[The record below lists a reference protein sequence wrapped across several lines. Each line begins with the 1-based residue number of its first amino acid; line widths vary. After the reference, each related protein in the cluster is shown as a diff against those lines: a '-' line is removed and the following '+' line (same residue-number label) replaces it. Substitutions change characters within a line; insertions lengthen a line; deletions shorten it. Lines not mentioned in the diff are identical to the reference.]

1 MKTQETINLKYR
13 YLLWLY
19 KTVKDEVDRI
29 DRKFTQVEVD
39 REIGK
44 HIARNA
50 HLSQLE
56 DSDRFRELQGAW
68 KEYVDKKEADGH
80 ALKFDGKKLKADYY
94 FTRMKLEAVEKIIRK
109 VFGDKVLKEIKTAY
123 EEEMCKRIL
132 ESREH

>member
-1 MKTQETINLKYR
+1 MKTQNTINLKYR

-19 KTVKDEVDRI
+19 KTVKDELDRI

-39 REIGK
+39 REIEK

-56 DSDRFRELQGAW
+56 DSDRFRELQNAF
-68 KEYVDKKEADGH
+68 KEYVDKKQVDGR
-80 ALKFDGKKLKADYY
+80 ALKYDGKKLKAEYY
-94 FTRMKLEAVEKIIRK
+94 FTRMKLEAVEKIIKRM
-109 VFGDKVLKEIKTAY
+109 FSDKVLKEIKTAY